1 MCGGGGGTGG
11 EAGEEDEELEGV
23 EVEELEVD
31 DNQERF
37 VSSPLKCRSDG

>member
-11 EAGEEDEELEGV
+11 EADEEDEALEVV

-37 VSSPLKCRSDG
+37 VSSPLKPHSVG